1 MKITIF
7 GTGYVGLVTGA
18 CFADV
23 GHQVTCVDVDQ
34 AKIERLQTGIVPIF
48 EPGLQAMVA
57 RNIGEGRLSFTSDG
71 PAAVRFGTLIFNAV
85 GTPPEEDG
93 SADLSHVL
101 DVAGTIGANIDAYK
115 VIVNKSTVPV
125 GTADLVADQ
134 IAAEQARLG
143 KTVPFDVCSNPEF
156 LKEGSAIED
165 FTKPARIIV
174 GNAVRQGAQ
183 ADARLLC
190 PLQPQP

>member
-34 AKIERLQTGIVPIF
+34 AKIERLRTGTVPIF

-85 GTPPEEDG
+85 GTPPEADG

-134 IAAEQARLG
+134 IAAGAGQARQDGAVRCLLQSG
-143 KTVPFDVCSNPEF
+143 VP
-156 LKEGSAIED
+156 EGRKRHRGFHQAG
-165 FTKPARIIV
+165 AHHR

-190 PLQPQP
+190 PLQSQP